1 MPQEADGSGLISL
14 VWMACIYWN
23 IHWWLQHL
31 ASLERTRD
39 EQQTGDCSLA
49 GLSAVPQDCDAL
61 ITEILLRDGSTTIDE
76 FLAAR
81 LAAYEAV
88 VLAFDAGDRE
98 TLRRLVSS
106 DVYEAFCAEAALRES
121 EDRTIETV
129 FSQLERPDIV
139 AGLIED
145 ARMEVSIRFAAEF
158 FILPRKA
165 AYRPGEGTS
174 HLHRASEI
182 WTFERLSSSRDKLW
196 RVIATEADA

>member
-1 MPQEADGSGLISL
+1 MPQEADGSSLISL

-31 ASLERTRD
+31 ASLERTRN
-39 EQQTGDCSLA
+39 EQPSGDSSQA

-61 ITEILLRDGSTTIDE
+61 VSDILWRDGSTAIDE

-81 LAAYEAV
+81 LATYEAV
-88 VLAFDAGDRE
+88 VLAFDGGDRE

-106 DVYEAFCAEAALRES
+106 DIYEAFCAEAARRED

-129 FSQLERPDIV
+129 FSQLNRPDIV

-174 HLHRASEI
+174 HLRRSSEI